1 MKNGKIFKGCTMLLA
16 LMLLLWTVGCCFA
29 EGEAAPGPEIECQMY
44 ESDTAEDEGSVISI
58 EEYKKTEIDGK
69 EFYQLKLYRQK
80 YYLLKIKTNSSKNL
94 TITMNNKEMEDQE
107 ENKDIFE
114 KTVDEEGNQ
123 EIKLKV
129 QHSEE
134 NKAGF
139 WIYIDTQD
147 ETPVTIRFM
156 IQWQDWE
163 GSVQSTGQ
171 KTETTTGDSGEGT
184 TESGTGDAPSTDV
197 PDETSGVAAPVLPV
211 ETTPVDNTEPAGPA
225 EETFPAPTINLS
237 GDKTLKRVSEDAMEW
252 TISED
257 FETLLLTVEHI
268 TDDKGPIIVTCGDEK
283 AGEETSTET
292 TEEETKTAAQKK
304 GKKAEV
310 KEKEPIVIDLKD
322 YVRNKVADQKDFH
335 FVVDWTATTDESQKQ
350 NNQKAGDASAE
361 IGTVNEDKTEF
372 TLHVISKATVSI
384 LQESTEDKQDNDN
397 EDNNKNT
404 IVEILADNG
413 KDDLKVTVSV
423 NRDFGTVTILQ
434 ALESGEE
441 TVLASAEVADQAERP
456 IMKKAV
462 EASADL
468 GALVINENVTDESA
482 EQDEGLK
489 NQFQEVVGKAQ
500 EANEQTDGAA
510 AEEQNAAA
518 ETTEPAAEPTAE
530 PAEETPAVQEPE
542 ATAPAEPVSYEK
554 NVTVEIVIEKGKIS
568 GDDAKL
574 IARYENAD
582 GEEAKSAETI
592 VYTRRWQE
600 ISITA
605 PTETQYLYFDR
616 DRNLNTD
623 KTVQITVAGE
633 AGKAIEVTLLG
644 GKTVIDT
651 LGKNG
656 IYDLTYAETQET
668 KSIVFAYKDRPEQKT
683 EIAILTDGEPGEKA
697 LVFKVCSPTIAGPIY
712 DNTHPIVRI
721 DGAVPGSRLI
731 LAAAEPEEQKTDSG
745 AIRPAVRSG
754 GELMTMQM
762 AVPED
767 MDAVVQ
773 TAGEAPAAAESS
785 APEAETDENGNYILT
800 ADGNG
805 RAEFTREEPFAAGTI
820 LTISEEGGAIL
831 AQATVEA
838 DTLADIL
845 PETEPEQTRFVING
859 KNAEQPFSI
868 HGTAKANR
876 AMLAAFANRTQAFAS
891 DGEGKWEVSFPLV
904 PGEDG
909 NYEVTFQYA
918 GRGTDYQ
925 KYVNVLIDTA
935 CSFTS
940 EDGRKGVISVEE
952 GAEEVKFFTDEPD
965 GFEEIRI
972 VYQQA
977 GKDPVELGTSEP
989 KKPDEHGFIT
999 YSLPVPI
1006 QKKDSLTVFLKDH
1019 AGNDTGEEGV
1029 AVEIGTV
1036 SFTYSLEDTNGEKPA
1051 ATQGL
1056 YLTENRG
1063 YQIGISG
1070 APGTEVEIA
1079 VEKKDGTDRKTL
1091 ATEKEGE
1098 TFTLSAAALQEAYGE
1113 ELPKNQEFNLIL
1125 HRADIESEES
1135 DQIFPFTY
1143 DTECTLTVNQEE
1155 GPKPAAPAFGEKTVT
1170 ISGTADPDAVVEV
1183 AMIRKNGESASKQ
1196 QQVDEKGQFSIET
1209 TLKPDSD
1216 TIKVTA
1222 KDTAGNSTEHEIK
1235 VQPSKAVPIILLGVG
1250 AILMAISLFMFLGT
1264 QKKIRQLEEINRAKT
1279 ATVQEKKKR

>member
-29 EGEAAPGPEIECQMY
+29 EGEAAPGPEAA
-44 ESDTAEDEGSVISI
+44 TPEGTGSI
-58 EEYKKTEIDGK
+58 EMQLYEITSENESGPP
-69 EFYQLKLYRQK
+69 
-80 YYLLKIKTNSSKNL
+80 I
-94 TITMNNKEMEDQE
+94 EMQTE
-107 ENKDIFE
+107 ENAIFE
-114 KTVDEEGNQ
+114 KQGEGEFRLYLYNNITYRL
-123 EIKLKV
+123 EIKADSMKNLVISKV
-129 QHSEE
+129 FPTVSDDTLFDGRETEDNSFLFEITDQG
-134 NKAGF
+134 KAHF
-139 WIYIDTQD
+139 IYIDERNGEEKKTIKTILVQWRGDSDENPD
-147 ETPVTIRFM
+147 ETPPT
-156 IQWQDWE
+156 
-163 GSVQSTGQ
+163 
-171 KTETTTGDSGEGT
+171 KAPEGT
-184 TESGTGDAPSTDV
+184 VVEVVTTDD
-197 PDETSGVAAPVLPV
+197 PQPA
-211 ETTPVDNTEPAGPA
+211 EPAEPTEPA
-225 EETFPAPTINLS
+225 EETIPAPVISLS
-237 GDKTLKRVSEDAMEW
+237 GDKTLKRVSEDAPEW

-257 FETLLLTVEHI
+257 FEDLLLTVENI
-268 TDDKGPIIVTCGDEK
+268 TDDKGPVVVTCGEEE
-283 AGEETSTET
+283 AGREDVPEP
-292 TEEETKTAAQKK
+292 TEEETKAGARNK

-310 KEKEPIVIDLKD
+310 QVKEPIVISLKD
-322 YVRNKVADQKDFH
+322 YVRFKLDDQKDFT
-335 FVVDWTATTDESQKQ
+335 FAVDWTLPTDENGKQ
-350 NNQKAGDASAE
+350 GNKKTEEASAE
-361 IGTVNEDKTEF
+361 IGTDSADKTEF
-372 TLHVISKATVSI
+372 TLHVISKAAVSV
-384 LQESTEDKQDNDN
+384 LPEDTEDQQEGN
-397 EDNNKNT
+397 EIK
-404 IVEILADNG
+404 IIADNG

-605 PTETQYLYFDR
+605 PTETQYLYYDR

-1036 SFTYSLEDTNGEKPA
+1036 SFTYSLEDTSGEKPA

-1070 APGTEVEIA
+1070 APGTEVEIV

-1091 ATEKEGE
+1091 ATEKVGE

-1216 TIKVTA
+1216 IIKVTA